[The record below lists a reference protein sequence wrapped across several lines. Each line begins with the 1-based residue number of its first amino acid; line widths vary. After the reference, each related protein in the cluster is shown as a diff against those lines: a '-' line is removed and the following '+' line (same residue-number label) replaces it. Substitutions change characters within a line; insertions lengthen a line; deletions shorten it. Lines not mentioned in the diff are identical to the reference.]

1 MKKIEYDKYGG
12 PGLMHLDEVEPPVP
26 GKGQVLVRVLA
37 AARQVAPGGWQCPT
51 LIERR
56 RRLCHL
62 KHRKP
67 GLRPR
72 VPRP

>member
-1 MKKIEYDKYGG
+1 MQKIEYDKYGG
-12 PGLMHLDEVEPPVP
+12 PELMHLDEVEPPVL

-37 AARQVAPGGWQCPT
+37 AARQVAPAGWQCPAM
-51 LIERR
+51 IERG